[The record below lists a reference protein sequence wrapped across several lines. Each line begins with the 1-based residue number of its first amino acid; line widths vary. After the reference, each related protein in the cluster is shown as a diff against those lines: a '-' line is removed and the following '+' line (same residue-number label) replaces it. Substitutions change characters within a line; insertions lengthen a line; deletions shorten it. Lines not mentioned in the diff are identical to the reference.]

1 MLKNKKNFF
10 NTHIHTNCCKQSSKK
25 NNDEISD
32 LTKDQRNANEQWSK
46 LIDPADKCCKTGTY
60 LQYWQSRSWKM
71 FSGKNFGTMFPKL

>member
-32 LTKDQRNANEQWSK
+32 LTKDQRNANEQ
-46 LIDPADKCCKTGTY
+46 
-60 LQYWQSRSWKM
+60 
-71 FSGKNFGTMFPKL
+71 